1 MMFIKYLENHLN
13 HQALVCRSIK
23 KKTKHEDNC
32 GVSAREPF
40 LPQAKAIAWLAEPTF
55 LLEIP
60 RTLMVPVVISIKFLA
75 ACIAPGISESRPY
88 FYFCHLLLYIIN
100 FFF

>member
-1 MMFIKYLENHLN
+1 MFIKYLENHIN

-23 KKTKHEDNC
+23 KTKHEDN
-32 GVSAREPF
+32 GDVSAREAF

-60 RTLMVPVVISIKFLA
+60 RTLMVPLVISIKFLA

-88 FYFCHLLLYIIN
+88 FYFCHLLLYIIY